1 MENKEIKQNR
11 YGIEY
16 TKQGDYYMPNL
27 VLEKEKL
34 ELNKY
39 GRARLNYL
47 KTNKKAEYMIMF
59 TKGTLNKHLKEVQET
74 AEKRLDFMIDELV
87 KKENIT
93 EELKEKNQLAWVSAM
108 NSIKSIAEEII
119 YSELIYVWVQTKNID
134 LASNVFVLTPQ
145 IQIRMGQVPNP
156 NTKNR
161 KRDEFMRSRNIKV
174 NIFLNEEENK
184 ILNEK
189 VKKSGL
195 NKSEFFRKIILDYQ
209 LKEKPDE
216 KFYEI
221 LSQLRGMATNLN
233 QMSRVYNQYKGY
245 VNENK
250 YVTLYNQIQNFILA
264 LEEVYLI
271 PQKSKNVSGW

>member
-74 AEKRLDFMIDELV
+74 AEKRLDFIIDELV

-119 YSELIYVWVQTKNID
+119 YSELIYV
-134 LASNVFVLTPQ
+134 
-145 IQIRMGQVPNP
+145 
-156 NTKNR
+156 
-161 KRDEFMRSRNIKV
+161 
-174 NIFLNEEENK
+174 
-184 ILNEK
+184 
-189 VKKSGL
+189 
-195 NKSEFFRKIILDYQ
+195 
-209 LKEKPDE
+209 
-216 KFYEI
+216 
-221 LSQLRGMATNLN
+221 
-233 QMSRVYNQYKGY
+233 
-245 VNENK
+245 
-250 YVTLYNQIQNFILA
+250 
-264 LEEVYLI
+264 
-271 PQKSKNVSGW
+271 